1 MTQRRFR
8 LGIILTSV
16 IAAVVGCGWLVA
28 HPSGAQ
34 VTTRGVTATLRVP
47 GHPTAVAAAS
57 DALWLALGDTH
68 MPVRDQPLLRLDL
81 ASGRVAQGF
90 SLGGQVSALTR
101 DGDVLFASVAHDGSH
116 GSGPS
121 FVVALDSRSGDIIA
135 RRLFPAPMGPLAEGQ
150 RDLWALE
157 SRPAVLLRLDPL
169 TLTPKDPPL
178 RLSQGRAFGLAV
190 DDRYVWVTAS
200 DEGAVLR
207 VDPSSLA
214 VERVAVGGFPAGIA
228 VASGSV
234 WFVDRERGRVGRLD
248 ARTLEPVGKPID
260 VGGAPASLARAGRY
274 LFVGDSERGTVTRID
289 VRSGKSVGRPIR
301 VAPGAHDAPGLAVA
315 SAGNSVWVGSFA
327 SSTVAH
333 VSTSAST
340 SARRPRSPEV
350 IATRAQ
356 PIAAGAKVVARIRLV
371 RGAVAPLGGGALTAG
386 EGAVWAMTDARS
398 MLLRI
403 DPARNAVEARIKVP
417 PTEAIAAGDGAVWL
431 SHPADNTVTRVDPAT
446 NKVTARITTGPQ
458 PAGIAVARDGVWV
471 ANDGGPSVSRIDP
484 VTNRVV
490 ATIRV
495 GPKRACCA
503 GHMSLVAVPHGVW
516 VGVSNANEL
525 VRVDATT
532 NAVVETVKL
541 PYCPVGFLLAVGT
554 AVWSAGGACA
564 DVVGRIDARTKRLT
578 ARVPEPH
585 PVGLAL
591 AGGAVWV
598 AVLDSANVDQLDPR
612 TGRLVGRLHVGGVP
626 VRLAVGF
633 GSVWVNDDNG
643 FVVRLQPQR

>member
-1 MTQRRFR
+1 
-8 LGIILTSV
+8 
-16 IAAVVGCGWLVA
+16 
-28 HPSGAQ
+28 
-34 VTTRGVTATLRVP
+34 
-47 GHPTAVAAAS
+47 
-57 DALWLALGDTH
+57 
-68 MPVRDQPLLRLDL
+68 
-81 ASGRVAQGF
+81 
-90 SLGGQVSALTR
+90 
-101 DGDVLFASVAHDGSH
+101 
-116 GSGPS
+116 
-121 FVVALDSRSGDIIA
+121 
-135 RRLFPAPMGPLAEGQ
+135 
-150 RDLWALE
+150 
-157 SRPAVLLRLDPL
+157 
-169 TLTPKDPPL
+169 
-178 RLSQGRAFGLAV
+178 
-190 DDRYVWVTAS
+190 
-200 DEGAVLR
+200 
-207 VDPSSLA
+207 
-214 VERVAVGGFPAGIA
+214 
-228 VASGSV
+228 
-234 WFVDRERGRVGRLD
+234 
-248 ARTLEPVGKPID
+248 
-260 VGGAPASLARAGRY
+260 
-274 LFVGDSERGTVTRID
+274 
-289 VRSGKSVGRPIR
+289 
-301 VAPGAHDAPGLAVA
+301 
-315 SAGNSVWVGSFA
+315 
-327 SSTVAH
+327 
-333 VSTSAST
+333 
-340 SARRPRSPEV
+340 V

-386 EGAVWAMTDARS
+386 EGAVWAMTDVRS

-532 NAVVETVKL
+532 NTVVETVKL